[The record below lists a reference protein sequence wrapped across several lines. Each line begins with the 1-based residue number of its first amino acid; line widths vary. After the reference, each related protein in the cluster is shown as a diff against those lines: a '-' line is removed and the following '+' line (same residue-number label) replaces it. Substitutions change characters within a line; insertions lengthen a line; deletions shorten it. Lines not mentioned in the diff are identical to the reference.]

1 MKEYDGK
8 IIKGIAGFYYVDT
21 PAGVFQCRARGL
33 FRNKDLKP
41 LAGDNVR
48 ISLTG
53 NEDVEGNVIVIH
65 ERKNSLIRPPVAN
78 IDQALILFAMHSPE
92 PVWGLL
98 DRFLVNMA
106 YHDIPCIICINK
118 DDLKKGDEADGLEKI
133 YRASGCSLVFTSA
146 LKNYGTEELKE
157 KLIGKTTTVAGP
169 SGAGKSSIINALLG
183 KDHMET
189 GVLSARVERGKQTT
203 RHTELI
209 PIDRDTYIF
218 DSPGFSS
225 LDLPDIKEDD
235 LRDFFPEF
243 REYNTG
249 CRYNMCSHTHEPGC
263 LVKQAVED
271 GLIDDHRYSSYLSIY
286 NQLKELKRHT

>member
-1 MKEYDGK
+1 MREYDGK

-21 PAGVFQCRARGL
+21 PDGLFQCRARGL

-48 ISLTG
+48 IELTG
-53 NEDVEGNVIVIH
+53 GQDVEGNVISIH

-98 DRFLVNMA
+98 DRFLINMG

-118 DDLKKGDEADGLEKI
+118 DDLKKGGEADAIASI
-133 YRASGCSLVFTSA
+133 YRDSGCTLIFTSA
-146 LKNYGTEELKE
+146 RNNTGTDELAR
-157 KLIGKTTTVAGP
+157 LLSGKTTTVAGP

-183 KDHMET
+183 KEHMQT
-189 GVLSARVERGKQTT
+189 GTLSARVERGKQTT

-209 PIDRDTYIF
+209 PVAKDTYIF

-225 LDLPDIKEDD
+225 LDLPDIREQD
-235 LRDFFPEF
+235 LRDYFPEF
-243 REYNTG
+243 SSYNAQ

-263 LVKQAVED
+263 SVKQAVED
-271 GLIDDHRYSSYLSIY
+271 GRISSERYSSYVSIY
-286 NQLKELKRHT
+286 DQLKESKRYT

>member
-21 PAGVFQCRARGL
+21 PDGIFQCRARGL
-33 FRNKDLKP
+33 MRIRDLKP

-48 ISLTG
+48 IELTG
-53 NEDVEGNVIVIH
+53 GEDVEGNVTQIH

-98 DRFLVNMA
+98 DRFLINMA

-118 DDLKKGDEADGLEKI
+118 DDLKNGDEADTIASI
-133 YRASGCSLVFTSA
+133 YRDSGCRLIFTSA
-146 LKNYGTEELKE
+146 KNNTGTDELKR
-157 KLIGKTTTVAGP
+157 LLAGKTTTVAGP

-183 KDHMET
+183 KEHMQT
-189 GVLSARVERGKQTT
+189 GALSARVERGKQTT

-209 PIDRDTYIF
+209 PVAKDTYIF

-225 LDLPDIKEDD
+225 LDLPDIKEQD
-235 LRDFFPEF
+235 LRDYFPEF
-243 REYNTG
+243 SGFNTE

-263 LVKQAVED
+263 SVKQAVED
-271 GLIDDHRYSSYLSIY
+271 GKISSERYTSYVSIY
-286 NQLKELKRHT
+286 DQLKESKRYT

>member
-21 PAGVFQCRARGL
+21 SEGVFQCRARGL
-33 FRNKDLKP
+33 FRSRDLKP

-53 NEDVEGNVIVIH
+53 NEDVEGNVIRIYD
-65 ERKNSLIRPPVAN
+65 RKNSLIRPPVAN

-92 PVWGLL
+92 PAWGLL

-118 DDLKKGDEADGLEKI
+118 DDLQKGGEASDIERI
-133 YRASGCSLVFTSA
+133 YRDSGCRLIFTSA
-146 LKNYGTEELKE
+146 LKNTGTQELRAM
-157 KLIGKTTTVAGP
+157 LDGKTTTVAGP
-169 SGAGKSSIINALLG
+169 SGAGKSSIINALIG
-183 KDHMET
+183 RDRMET
-189 GVLSARVERGKQTT
+189 GEISARVERGKQTT

-209 PIDRDTYIF
+209 PIKKDTYIF

-225 LDLPDIKEDD
+225 LDLPDIKEEE
-235 LRDFFPEF
+235 LRDYFPEF
-243 REYNTG
+243 AGLNPL

-263 LVKQAVED
+263 LVKDAVLE
-271 GLIDDHRYSSYLSIY
+271 GRISEERYTSYVSIY
-286 NQLKELKRHT
+286 NRIKESKRYT